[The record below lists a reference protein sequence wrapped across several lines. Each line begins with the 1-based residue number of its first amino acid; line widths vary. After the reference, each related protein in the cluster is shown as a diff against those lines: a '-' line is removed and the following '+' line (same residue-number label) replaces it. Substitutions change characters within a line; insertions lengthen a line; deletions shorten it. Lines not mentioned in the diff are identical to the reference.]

1 MKKRLFGGALA
12 LGVAVF
18 APGDGYSQ
26 SGDSESTTEAPA
38 ASSSE
43 APAAGG
49 TPEAEGEVPPVEVIQ
64 PKPEPEPEPAAEA
77 EAKPEPAPR
86 PRPRPAPKP
95 VVSAPPPPPPAAEV
109 PPLEPE
115 IVLPSLITEPLPGY
129 YGPPGGKGAY
139 ERAMNS
145 PQSPINPVD
154 GIAPG
159 NLQDFS
165 SAASRVT
172 RQQIDEQ
179 DPLTTNDILTRVP
192 GVNIVAD
199 DGLARHGGIGVR
211 GSPPRRSRKVLVM
224 EDGRPINMSLWLDP
238 STHYVPPPDRLESVE
253 VVRGSVIY
261 GPNNNF
267 GAINFRN
274 LQPFGPKET
283 EISGE
288 GGVVSLDGAG
298 NDDEGSAAKW
308 HAHTRQT
315 SGNWGTVVSYTG
327 ANAQGA
333 WDTERLRYNDFY
345 AALGWKGIQS
355 DFTFSAV
362 YFRQRDN
369 YDEANL
375 EFEEEE
381 DGEEEGDLAED
392 EELEEEEE
400 TTFRSDTVEEAFF
413 NEIGHC
419 KTCYNPGSVF
429 NTYNADVVLLQGVY
443 NYYFDADTTLNY
455 RVYGQH
461 HRRDRYQNFE
471 GANPVEAEDDF
482 SALFVGDEVVIPEGV
497 MLGRLRTYNFVGT
510 ALQTE
515 FANRPFL
522 FGLSQDIQAGVRYE
536 HHNFANANFFGK
548 QGEILEDWDKK
559 GTYVFNADTTAD
571 AWSFFLQTE
580 IPVTQALSIVPGARL
595 DHYRIARDITA
606 SSEEEGEGEELE
618 ECEINGQEFFD
629 GEECVVFDVDRD
641 SFSEAFTET
650 HVLPGINF
658 SWGLFG
664 KQSVPTGS
672 KSLELPETTYHTT
685 MYGGYNRGLTMNV
698 LRETNVRFPPP
709 SELGDNYQLG
719 VRSTGIKGVTLDVAG
734 FYKLIQDFQVKGS
747 STDAAGNNVYT
758 NIDEVEIP
766 GFEAYARLDTRP
778 FIGGNLNPFLE
789 GTFTYNDG
797 TITEGIDEDGNS
809 LAGNLVPEVSREV
822 AYLTAGIESVKGW
835 NASVSW
841 IYRGEFF
848 TDEQNTPYAGDPSGE
863 DGLVPSVWLLAARA
877 NYTIPDTNLA
887 LYVSGEN
894 LTDELYIVDREDG
907 LKPGLGRT
915 LMAGA
920 RLRW

>member
-12 LGVAVF
+12 LGVAFF
-18 APGDGYSQ
+18 APGEAYSQ
-26 SGDSESTTEAPA
+26 SNENEPA
-38 ASSSE
+38 AE
-43 APAAGG
+43 GAAATATEQPAGG
-49 TPEAEGEVPPVEVIQ
+49 EPPEGEVPAVEIIQ
-64 PKPEPEPEPAAEA
+64 PKPEPVPAPVEA
-77 EAKPEPAPR
+77 EARPEPR
-86 PRPRPAPKP
+86 PRPRPAPQP
-95 VVSAPPPPPPAAEV
+95 VVSAPPPPPVADL

-115 IVLPSLITEPLPGY
+115 IVLPSIITQPVPGY
-129 YGPPGGKGAY
+129 YGPPGGEAAY
-139 ERAMNS
+139 ERAMDS
-145 PQSPINPVD
+145 PQSPINPVS
-154 GIAPG
+154 GIIPG
-159 NLQDFS
+159 DLQDFS

-179 DPLTTNDILTRVP
+179 DPLNTNDILTRVP

-224 EDGRPINMSLWLDP
+224 EDGRPINMSLWTDP
-238 STHYVPPPDRLESVE
+238 STHYVPPPERLEAVE

-274 LQPFGPKET
+274 FQPFGPNET
-283 EISGE
+283 VVSGE
-288 GGVVSLDGAG
+288 GGVVSTDGPSFG
-298 NDDEGSAAKW
+298 DDGSAAKW
-308 HAHTRQT
+308 HVHNRLT

-345 AALGWKGIQS
+345 AALGWKGVKS
-355 DFTFSAV
+355 DFTASAV

-375 EFEEEE
+375 ELE
-381 DGEEEGDLAED
+381 DDDDDEEEEGDLAED

-400 TTFRSDTVEEAFF
+400 ELGFANAEEAFNF
-413 NEIGHC
+413 FKHC
-419 KTCYNPGSVF
+419 KSCFNPGSIY

-455 RVYGQH
+455 RIYGQH

-471 GANPVEAEDDF
+471 GANPANAEDDF
-482 SALFVGDEVVIPEGV
+482 SALFVGDDVVIPEGV

-515 FANRPFL
+515 FANRPFF
-522 FGLSQDIQAGVRYE
+522 FGLTQDIQAGVRYE
-536 HHNFANANFFGK
+536 HHKFFNANFFGE
-548 QGEILEDWDKK
+548 QGEILEDGDDQ
-559 GTYVFNADTTAD
+559 GTYVFNVDTKAD
-571 AWSFFLQTE
+571 AWSFFLQSSIPITE
-580 IPVTQALSIVPGARL
+580 ALSIVPGARI
-595 DHYRIARDITA
+595 DHYRISRDVLV

-618 ECEINGQEFFD
+618 ECVIDGREFFE
-629 GEECVVFDVDRD
+629 GEECVEFEVDRGG
-641 SFSEAFTET
+641 FSEAFTET
-650 HVLPGINF
+650 HVLPGIGF

-664 KQSVPTGS
+664 KQTVSAGS
-672 KSLELPETTYHTT
+672 KSLEPAKTSYHTT

-698 LRETNVRFPPP
+698 LRESNVRFPPP
-709 SELGDNYQLG
+709 SELGDNYQVG
-719 VRSTGIKGVTLDVAG
+719 VRSTGIKGVTFDVAG
-734 FYKLIQDFQVKGS
+734 FYKLIQDFQIKGS
-747 STDAAGNNVYT
+747 QTDAAGNNVYT

-766 GFEAYARLDTRP
+766 GVEMYARLDTRP

-797 TITEGIDEDGNS
+797 TISEGIDEDGTS
-809 LAGNLVPEVSREV
+809 LVGNLIPEVSQEV

-841 IYRGEFF
+841 VYRGEFF
-848 TDEQNTPYAGDPSGE
+848 TDEQNTPFKGDPEGE
-863 DGLVPSVWLLAARA
+863 NGLVPSVWTLNARA
-877 NYTIPDTNLA
+877 NYTVPQSLMPHADLV
-887 LYVSGEN
+887 LYVSGQN

-907 LKPGLGRT
+907 VKPGLGRT
-915 LMAGA
+915 VMAGA
-920 RLRW
+920 RMKW

>member
-12 LGVAVF
+12 LGVALF
-18 APGDGYSQ
+18 APGEGFTQ
-26 SGDSESTTEAPA
+26 TSENEAV
-38 ASSSE
+38 SE
-43 APAAGG
+43 EVPSATDRPAAGG
-49 TPEAEGEVPPVEVIQ
+49 ESGTESEVPAVEVIQ
-64 PKPEPEPEPAAEA
+64 PKPEPEPAPVEA
-77 EAKPEPAPR
+77 EARPEPR
-86 PRPRPAPKP
+86 PRPRPAPQP
-95 VVSAPPPPPPAAEV
+95 VVSAPPPPPPPVADL

-115 IVLPSLITEPLPGY
+115 IDLPSIITQPLPGY
-129 YGPPGGKGAY
+129 YGPPGGEAAY
-139 ERAMNS
+139 ERAMDS

-154 GIAPG
+154 GIVPG

-179 DPLTTNDILTRVP
+179 DPLTTNDILSRVP
-192 GVNIVAD
+192 GVNLVAD

-238 STHYVPPPDRLESVE
+238 STHYVPPPERLEAVE

-274 LQPFGPKET
+274 FQPFGPNET
-283 EISGE
+283 VISGE
-288 GGVVSLDGAG
+288 GGVVSTDGPG
-298 NDDEGSAAKW
+298 FGDDGSAAKW
-308 HAHTRQT
+308 HVHNRLT

-345 AALGWKGIQS
+345 AALGWKGVKS
-355 DFTFSAV
+355 DFTASAV

-375 EFEEEE
+375 EIE
-381 DGEEEGDLAED
+381 DEDDDDEGEDDLAED

-400 TTFRSDTVEEAFF
+400 GLGFANAEDALRFF
-413 NEIGHC
+413 KHC
-419 KTCYNPGSVF
+419 KSCFNPGSIY

-455 RVYGQH
+455 RIYGQH

-471 GANPVEAEDDF
+471 GANPANAEDDF
-482 SALFVGDEVVIPEGV
+482 SALFVGDDVVVPEGV

-515 FANRPFL
+515 FANRPFF
-522 FGLSQDIQAGVRYE
+522 FGLTQDIQAGVRYE
-536 HHNFANANFFGK
+536 HHNFFNANFFGR
-548 QGEILEDWDKK
+548 QGQILEDGDDK
-559 GTYVFNADTTAD
+559 GTYVFNVDTEAD
-571 AWSFFLQTE
+571 AWSFFLQSS

-595 DHYRIARDITA
+595 DHYRISRDVLVG
-606 SSEEEGEGEELE
+606 SEEEGEGEELE
-618 ECEINGQEFFD
+618 ECVIDGREFFE
-629 GEECVVFDVDRD
+629 GEECVEFEVDRGG
-641 SFSEAFTET
+641 FSESFTET
-650 HVLPGINF
+650 HVLPGIGF

-664 KQSVPTGS
+664 KQTVPTG
-672 KSLELPETTYHTT
+672 KSLELPKTTYHTT

-698 LRETNVRFPPP
+698 LRESNVRFPPP
-709 SELGDNYQLG
+709 SELGDNYQVG
-719 VRSTGIKGVTLDVAG
+719 VRSTGIKGVTLDMAG
-734 FYKLIQDFQVKGS
+734 FYKLIDNFQVKGS

-758 NIDEVEIP
+758 NIDQVEIP
-766 GFEAYARLDTRP
+766 GFEMYARLDTRP

-797 TITEGIDEDGNS
+797 QITEGVDEDGVS
-809 LAGNLVPEVSREV
+809 LVGNLIPEVSREV

-841 IYRGEFF
+841 VYRGEFF
-848 TDEQNTPYAGDPSGE
+848 TDEQNTPFKGDPEGE
-863 DGLVPSVWLLAARA
+863 NGLVPSVWLLNARA
-877 NYTIPDTNLA
+877 NYTVPQSLMPNADLV
-887 LYVSGEN
+887 LYVSGQN
-894 LTDELYIVDREDG
+894 LTDELYITDREDG
-907 LKPGLGRT
+907 VKPGLGRSV
-915 LMAGA
+915 MAGA
-920 RLRW
+920 RMRW